1 MVEPS
6 TETQVMPQTETLT
19 LSDSTSEQTI
29 ATTQDAAINDE
40 VALDEAAKAE
50 VLDQLS
56 MSPTVELPPQA
67 STNEIDSNLIDIIN
81 SMESDRQ
88 KFIAHVRSKISNQ
101 ETEFE
106 VSFVVNAPFILSN
119 SVAHFRKLNPKT
131 IV

>member
-50 VLDQLS
+50 VLEQLS

-106 VSFVVNAPFILSN
+106 VSFVVYAPFILSN